1 MDRSREEAS
10 VMRPTVRWVLWL
22 LIGGLLVF
30 TSGVSRANTTI
41 NVNIGPPP
49 PIVLAA
55 PPPLV
60 VVPGVPVVSYVPSVQ
75 VDLFFFQK
83 QWYYAHGGHWWV
95 GPSYRGP
102 WVLVGAGRL
111 PQPIVAVPVRYY
123 KVPPGH
129 LKDFEGD
136 SPGRGKGKGHGHS

>member
-1 MDRSREEAS
+1 MGSTIRTALGFFIVGAVALTAAVSSADT
-10 VMRPTVRWVLWL
+10 TV
-22 LIGGLLVF
+22 
-30 TSGVSRANTTI
+30 

-49 PIVLAA
+49 PVVLAA

-75 VDLFFFQK
+75 VDLFVYQS
-83 QWYYAHGGHWWV
+83 QWYYSHGGHWWV

-102 WVLVGAGRL
+102 WVLVGPGRL
-111 PQPIVAVPVRYY
+111 PQPIVGVPVRYY

-129 LKDFEGD
+129 LKHMEGPP
-136 SPGRGKGKGHGHS
+136 PGHGKGKGHS

>member
-1 MDRSREEAS
+1 MSA
-10 VMRPTVRWVLWL
+10 TVRAGLGL
-22 LIGGLLVF
+22 LVVGLLVF
-30 TSGVSRANTTI
+30 TSGASRADTTV

-49 PIVLAA
+49 PIVVAA

-75 VDLFFFQK
+75 ADVFVYQH
-83 QWYYAHGGHWWV
+83 QWYYSTGGHWWV
-95 GPSYRGP
+95 GRSYRGP
-102 WVLVGAGRL
+102 WVLVGPGRL

-129 LKDFEGD
+129 LKKLEGD
-136 SPGRGKGKGHGHS
+136 QGHGKGKGQGHS

>member
-1 MDRSREEAS
+1 MGSTIRTALGFFIVGAVALTAAVSSADT
-10 VMRPTVRWVLWL
+10 TV
-22 LIGGLLVF
+22 
-30 TSGVSRANTTI
+30 

-75 VDLFFFQK
+75 VDLFVYQN
-83 QWYYAHGGHWWV
+83 QWYYSHGGHWWV
-95 GPSYRGP
+95 GQSYRGP
-102 WVLVGAGRL
+102 WVLVGPGRL
-111 PQPIVAVPVRYY
+111 PQPIVGVPVRYY

-129 LKDFEGD
+129 LKHMEGPP
-136 SPGRGKGKGHGHS
+136 PGHGKGKGHS

>member
-1 MDRSREEAS
+1 MSPISR
-10 VMRPTVRWVLWL
+10 VVLGVFV
-22 LIGGLLVF
+22 GGLLVL
-30 TSGVSRANTTI
+30 TSGASNADTTI

-49 PIVLAA
+49 PVVLAA

-60 VVPGVPVVSYVPSVQ
+60 VVPGVPVVSYAPSVQ
-75 VDLFFFQK
+75 VDLFFFER

-102 WVLVGAGRL
+102 WVLVAPGKL
-111 PQPIVAVPVRYY
+111 PRPIVAVPVRYY

-129 LKDFEGD
+129 MRPVESGPPGHGK
-136 SPGRGKGKGHGHS
+136 GRGHS

>member
-1 MDRSREEAS
+1 MSAIIRVALG
-10 VMRPTVRWVLWL
+10 VFV
-22 LIGGLLVF
+22 GGLLVLL
-30 TSGVSRANTTI
+30 TSGVSGGDTTV

-49 PIVLAA
+49 PVVLAA

-60 VVPGVPVVSYVPSVQ
+60 VVPGVPVVSYAPSAQ
-75 VDLFFFQK
+75 IDLFVFER

-102 WVLVGAGRL
+102 WVLVGPGRL
-111 PQPIVAVPVRYY
+111 PHPIVAVPARYY

-129 LKDFEGD
+129 LKA
-136 SPGRGKGKGHGHS
+136 KGHGHS